1 MTNHNFEQS
10 LLRDAL
16 SEVARKERRSLLG
29 ISLFGIT
36 LKIGGMVPSKIPSLG
51 IEFQLANQQALL
63 LIVASIILYFIV
75 AFIIYAASDYLSW
88 KLEIKSW
95 ALEKAVSENE
105 EVYHIIAL
113 SLVHVK
119 KRLKETWGNCI
130 KSIASTLDWSLRHLL
145 CVHSLTLGFRLLSV
159 RLRYSF
165 LYEPQ
170 MGIASNHTILS
181 DVKGRQSFMF
191 A

>member
-36 LKIGGMVPSKIPSLG
+36 LKISGMVPSKIPSLG

-105 EVYHIIAL
+105 EVYHYYYPQPGTCEEEIERDMGKL
-113 SLVHVK
+113 HK
-119 KRLKETWGNCI
+119 KYRI
-130 KSIASTLDWSLRHLL
+130 YLDWSLRHLL

>member
-105 EVYHIIAL
+105 EVYHYYCPQPGTCEEEIERDMGKL
-113 SLVHVK
+113 HK
-119 KRLKETWGNCI
+119 KYRI
-130 KSIASTLDWSLRHLL
+130 Y
-145 CVHSLTLGFRLLSV
+145 FRLVASISIV
-159 RLRYSF
+159 RVLFDFGLPLAVGASALF
-165 LYEPQ
+165 LLVRAAA
-170 MGIASNHTILS
+170 GNSI
-181 DVKGRQSFMF
+181 
-191 A
+191 